1 MKIVHVEDYFDPSA
15 GYQINELLYAWKDF
29 DDELFLIT
37 SNDMSPFH
45 KKVDNYLD
53 AKFEKETKV
62 KIYRLKPILKVSTR
76 LLLKDLNQTIK
87 SINPDVV
94 FMHGIGD
101 FKDLRLLMKKPEYII
116 MRDCHMSWIA
126 SKNRFRNFYY
136 AFFKIIFASIINR
149 TNKYEIIFALGE
161 EEYEYLK
168 KTWNQ

>member
-94 FMHGIGD
+94 FMHGID

-116 MRDCHMSWIA
+116 MRDCHVLDRVQ
-126 SKNRFRNFYY
+126 K
-136 AFFKIIFASIINR
+136 
-149 TNKYEIIFALGE
+149 
-161 EEYEYLK
+161 
-168 KTWNQ
+168 

>member
-126 SKNRFRNFYY
+126 SKNRFRNFTMH
-136 AFFKIIFASIINR
+136 FLK
-149 TNKYEIIFALGE
+149 L
-161 EEYEYLK
+161 YL
-168 KTWNQ
+168 QV